1 MLCGMI
7 NIVFDLHTK
16 LRLYHRGR
24 TCSCIFD
31 CPHVLRVHVFTL
43 PLLVRGTHA
52 DTVTGT
58 DTVTDAEHLQLQLFV
73 L

>member
-7 NIVFDLHTK
+7 NIVFDLDTT
-16 LRLYHRGR
+16 LRLYHAVHAH
-24 TCSCIFD
+24 CIFD

-58 DTVTDAEHLQLQLFV
+58 DTVTDAEH
-73 L
+73 